1 MKKNCNRAKNI
12 FTKTWLAG
20 RKANIINVTQAGKRK
35 QPPKSQ
41 AQIELLDTS
50 EEDGGGNEAASAK
63 LKAGEES
70 DTELSNAQDD

>member
-1 MKKNCNRAKNI
+1 
-12 FTKTWLAG
+12 LVGG
-20 RKANIINVTQAGKRK
+20 RK
-35 QPPKSQ
+35 KSQ
-41 AQIELLDTS
+41 HYKRHPSRKEKATPQITKAQIELLDTS